1 MALWS
6 LETDHHLGKQISVGT
21 GELEQPLINSNSG
34 LIKPLVSLAL
44 STLQNSKNV

>member
-21 GELEQPLINSNSG
+21 GEFEQHLIYSNSG
-34 LIKPLVSLAL
+34 LIKPFGLA
-44 STLQNSKNV
+44 SPFYTSE